1 MDRVKDTLTAYQK
14 VFSDPDFVKMTDMK
28 ELIVID
34 QADIYSP
41 VAFIDQRTEHDIKN
55 KLYHVWALGLMPGEG
70 YHYVCPVCCN
80 IHCVSE
86 DVIDDVINP
95 GCVLSGDHLTRYYT
109 ESGKILKLPVEKI
122 VLHRESKKGGTY
134 DE

>member
-14 VFSDPDFVKMTDMK
+14 AFSDPDFVKMIDMK

-95 GCVLSGDHLTRYYT
+95 GCVLSEDQLTRYYT
-109 ESGKILKLPVEKI
+109 ESGKTLKLPVEKI
-122 VLHRESKKGGTY
+122 VLHREPKKGGTY